1 MKKLIILLTIALAG
15 IVYSQTA
22 DNPLITTN
30 ADGSVTTISIDA
42 NNNYITNTTA
52 APLPPQLVISTIT
65 NVVSVVEPIVLT
77 PYQMAGIIQ
86 MVQASGINA
95 NVPISITNLD
105 RVNLMHNVDGT
116 FTVRITIR

>member
-22 DNPLITTN
+22 NNPLITTN

>member
-30 ADGSVTTISIDA
+30 ADSSITTISIDA